1 MPFSLMLK
9 KFIARLAFPMPLLTL
24 LGIVA
29 LVLAFRKKGS
39 PRQKCIGKWMPIAWM
54 AAFYLIGLYGHIP
67 ADRMDRKYP
76 PLKVETLD
84 PSKAYTI
91 CVFGSIYNPSSE
103 LQPECHFSDYFQQ
116 RLTEAMRLCRAFEKQ
131 GIDYKLVVNVH
142 TYTDTTAETRLEHLL
157 AFTDM
162 FGLPHEKIALL
173 RDKSHTTRHEVI
185 SLKEHPGC
193 KILVSNGWHLPRIN
207 MLARKYD
214 IGETISAPC
223 VLTTGGQPY
232 AKILPN
238 ADSFAKFQTFA
249 YETLGLLE
257 YFLF

>member
-1 MPFSLMLK
+1 MPLSLMLK

-39 PRQKCIGKWMPIAWM
+39 PRQKCIGKWMLIAWM
-54 AAFYLIGLYGHIP
+54 VAFYLIGLYGHIP
-67 ADRMDRKYP
+67 AGRLDRKYP
-76 PLKVETLD
+76 PLKVEKLD
-84 PSKAYTI
+84 TSKSYTI
-91 CVFGSIYNPSSE
+91 CVFGNSYYPSSS
-103 LQPECHFSDYFQQ
+103 LPPECHFNDVFQL
-116 RLTEAMRLCRAFEKQ
+116 RLIEGIRIARACEAK
-131 GIDYKLVVNVH
+131 GIDYRLVVSVQ
-142 TYTDTTAETRLEHLL
+142 TYTNATMETRLEHLL

-162 FGLPHEKIALL
+162 FGLPHEKISLL
-173 RDKSHTTRHEVI
+173 RDKSYTTRHEII

-223 VLTTGGQPY
+223 ALTSGGAPY

-238 ADSFAKFQTFA
+238 ADSFARFQTFA
-249 YETLGLLE
+249 YETLGMLE
-257 YFLF
+257 YLLY

>member
-1 MPFSLMLK
+1 MLK
-9 KFIARLAFPMPLLTL
+9 KFVARLAFPMPLMTL
-24 LGIVA
+24 LGIAA

-39 PRQKCIGKWMPIAWM
+39 PRQKCIGKWMLITWM
-54 AAFYLIGLYGHIP
+54 AVFYLIGLYGHIP
-67 ADRMDRKYP
+67 TDRLDRKYP

-84 PSKAYTI
+84 ASKSYTI
-91 CVFGSIYNPSSE
+91 CVFGSVYNPSSA
-103 LQPECHFSDYFQQ
+103 LPPECHFSDYFQM
-116 RLTEAMRLCRAFEKQ
+116 RLTEAVRLCRAFEKQ
-131 GIDYKLVVNVH
+131 GIDYKLVVSVQ
-142 TYTDTTAETRLEHLL
+142 TYANATMETRLEHLL

-162 FGLPHEKIALL
+162 FGIPQEKISLL
-173 RDKSHTTRHEVI
+173 KDCSYTTRLEI
-185 SLKEHPGC
+185 MAFKELPGC

-223 VLTTGGQPY
+223 ALTSGGQPY

-249 YETLGLLE
+249 YETLGMLE